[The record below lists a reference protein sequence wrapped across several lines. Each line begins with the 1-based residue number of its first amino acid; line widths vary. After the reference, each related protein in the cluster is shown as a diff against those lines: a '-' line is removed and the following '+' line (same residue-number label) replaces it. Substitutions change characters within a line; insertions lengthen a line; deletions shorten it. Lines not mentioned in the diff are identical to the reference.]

1 MKLIAFYLCLF
12 TVIFQVIFASTFL
25 NGDGATLSSNKTA
38 PFKSRKSRSKAKPVV
53 GKPVCKEELPS
64 SRKPQNKRG
73 KGKNVLVKENKLKL
87 LIELLL
93 KELVEIVI
101 GYFID
106 INLHPIIVS
115 THNWALKDRPRI
127 AIDSTRL
134 YVMADADGIK
144 GLDHSLANVKEDER
158 RLVEFGDPQWSNYAD
173 FRSSHDGRY
182 VSFSHSDKV
191 LTDQGEY
198 AKSSTKWLTQGNES
212 EGRRIKRIPFDGE
225 DLDSYVLSRDG
236 QTLCI
241 NRYGGGGMNSITR
254 VYRVREEEGKD
265 PVAFMKFAFDG
276 TTRAVSGNG
285 NHVVV
290 EGEDGFEIH
299 DISKDA
305 SKLVCQ
311 IDVTDAIYACA
322 LNEDGSEAAFA
333 RADELRI
340 MEVDKVN
347 SSAMEQSAIV
357 TVKVL
362 ESLGEIYKLMY
373 SDEGKLHVLHL
384 GKVSLFDPL
393 TKELVLLD
401 ALQEEMVVDWAI
413 SPNADYIAVIQYV
426 GIKKKNR
433 KYMRIYLTI
442 VKRKFNNSDWKDLFG
457 CEVDKS
463 KQATKP

>member
-12 TVIFQVIFASTFL
+12 TVLFHAIFASSSLDKEGTS
-25 NGDGATLSSNKTA
+25 LSTGEESGGLK
-38 PFKSRKSRSKAKPVV
+38 PKKAV
-53 GKPVCKEELPS
+53 GKLVKKK
-64 SRKPQNKRG
+64 KPQGAKKKPQGKKLLKKKKRG
-73 KGKNVLVKENKLKL
+73 DKSSKRKEVVVKENKLKL

-236 QTLCI
+236 QTLCV
-241 NRYGGGGMNSITR
+241 NRYGGGD
-254 VYRVREEEGKD
+254 E
-265 PVAFMKFAFDG
+265 F
-276 TTRAVSGNG
+276 
-285 NHVVV
+285 NHTC
-290 EGEDGFEIH
+290 
-299 DISKDA
+299 
-305 SKLVCQ
+305 L
-311 IDVTDAIYACA
+311 
-322 LNEDGSEAAFA
+322 
-333 RADELRI
+333 
-340 MEVDKVN
+340 
-347 SSAMEQSAIV
+347 SS
-357 TVKVL
+357 
-362 ESLGEIYKLMY
+362 
-373 SDEGKLHVLHL
+373 
-384 GKVSLFDPL
+384 
-393 TKELVLLD
+393 
-401 ALQEEMVVDWAI
+401 
-413 SPNADYIAVIQYV
+413 
-426 GIKKKNR
+426 
-433 KYMRIYLTI
+433 
-442 VKRKFNNSDWKDLFG
+442 
-457 CEVDKS
+457 
-463 KQATKP
+463 